1 VFRIDKSV
9 LQIRIRMV
17 PHLDPDPHQSQNWSY
32 YRCKTNFFF
41 SGQGLF
47 PAAAAARG
55 ADELWGLFWTEE
67 MRELTITHT
76 NRRIMKMMDAM
87 GPDLLANDSGIG
99 LVDMVSSYY
108 FLVDK
113 MLSCHFS
120 FYQFSGSVN
129 IYYGSGSAFG

>member
-1 VFRIDKSV
+1 
-9 LQIRIRMV
+9 MV

-108 FLVDK
+108 FLMVLGETD
-113 MLSCHFS
+113 S
-120 FYQFSGSVN
+120 
-129 IYYGSGSAFG
+129 